1 MKKHIY
7 CKYKVLI
14 IILLLL
20 WRSDLLLAQDSGS
33 SAFNLDI
40 HAGITASQV
49 QGDGLSGFNKLG
61 FTGGLGITTTF
72 STKWDGG
79 FELNLIQKGSI
90 KRPDPDAGN
99 YTKYSMLLNY
109 IQIPVYGKYKVN
121 SKLSFLAGPAIGILI
136 SSKEEDMN
144 GELTGTPDFEKLEL
158 ALILGA
164 EYSFSEK
171 WAAQIRLEQSLLPIR
186 SKGDYSSNTLK
197 GRQYST
203 VLGVLISYS
212 IR

>member
-1 MKKHIY
+1 MWLGGDIF
-7 CKYKVLI
+7 
-14 IILLLL
+14 
-20 WRSDLLLAQDSGS
+20 AQNGS
-33 SAFNLDI
+33 PSTFNLDI

-61 FTGGLGITTTF
+61 FMGGLGITTSF
-72 STKWDGG
+72 SDKWDGG

-90 KRPDPDAGN
+90 KRPDAEASD

-109 IQIPVYGKYKVN
+109 IQIPVYAKYKVN
-121 SKLSFLAGPAIGILI
+121 SKLGFLAGPAVGFLI
-136 SSKEEDMN
+136 SSKEEDMD
-144 GELTGTPDFEKLEL
+144 GEITGTPDFEKLEI

-171 WAAQIRLEQSLLPIR
+171 WSSQIRLEQSLFPIR

-203 VLGVLISYS
+203 VLSVQVSYS